1 VKRWSV
7 PLVVV
12 AAGLAPWGWRAAS
25 GAIAN
30 QSADLRPQVVAS
42 EAPAEKSS
50 AHPPAITSDD
60 ATAAAEV
67 KPPSPTTEPTTDEF
81 AEIPD
86 LTQTDPELRLRG
98 GGNSYCGPVAVSNS
112 LMWLGRD
119 RCPGLIPDGENPKQ
133 QQIELVHQ
141 LSSNRYMG
149 TSWKSGTGGI
159 GLLRGLHRY
168 LVHHGCAYRRLRY
181 QGWRGHP
188 REFTSRVKVP
198 DLDWIRSGVERG
210 GAAWINVGWYQQSEG
225 GRAFRRHGGHWL
237 TVVAPGR
244 NGAALILHDP
254 APYAGTDF
262 ANESVNAERIESG
275 WLIEQKAAF
284 PARGYYRLA
293 GGMHVKREGEIAILD
308 GAVVLEL

>member
-1 VKRWSV
+1 M
-7 PLVVV
+7 VV
-12 AAGLAPWGWRAAS
+12 AAAALAPWGWRAAS
-25 GAIAN
+25 GAIAS
-30 QSADLRPQVVAS
+30 QGADPLPQVAAS
-42 EAPAEKSS
+42 A
-50 AHPPAITSDD
+50 
-60 ATAAAEV
+60 AAAEPSEH
-67 KPPSPTTEPTTDEF
+67 PPTIAADEATAVPSAETLPRTTEPTADEF
-81 AEIPD
+81 SEIPD
-86 LTQTDPELRLRG
+86 LTQTDPELGLRG

-112 LMWLGRD
+112 LMWLGRN
-119 RCPGLIPDGENPKQ
+119 RCPGLIAKGENLKQ
-133 QQIELVHQ
+133 QQIDLVHQ

-168 LVHHGCAYRRLRY
+168 MEHHGCAYRRLRY

-188 REFTSRVKVP
+188 REFSSGVKVP
-198 DLDWIRSGVERG
+198 ELDWIRAGVERG

-225 GRAFRRHGGHWL
+225 GGAYRRHGGHWL

-244 NGAALILHDP
+244 DDAALILHDP

-262 ANESVNAERIESG
+262 ANESVLAERIESG
-275 WLIEQKAAF
+275 WLIEHKAAF
-284 PARGYYRLA
+284 PARGYYRLG

>member
-25 GAIAN
+25 GA
-30 QSADLRPQVVAS
+30 R
-42 EAPAEKSS
+42 
-50 AHPPAITSDD
+50 AHRATTLPTQAQES
-60 ATAAAEV
+60 ATAAEPSEQPPAVAVDDAKSAPATEMLPRAA
-67 KPPSPTTEPTTDEF
+67 KPTADEF

-86 LTQTDPELRLRG
+86 LTQTDPELGLRG

-112 LMWLGRD
+112 LMWLGRA
-119 RCPGLIPDGENPKQ
+119 RCPGLIPEGENPKQ
-133 QQIELVHQ
+133 QQIELVHR

-168 LVHHGCAYRRLRY
+168 LEHHGCAYRRLRY

-188 REFTSRVKVP
+188 REFTTGVKVP
-198 DLDWIRSGVERG
+198 DLDWIRAGVERG
-210 GAAWINVGWYQQSEG
+210 GASWINVGWYQQSDG
-225 GRAFRRHGGHWL
+225 GRAYRRNGGHWL

-244 NGAALILHDP
+244 DGAALILHDP

-262 ANESVNAERIESG
+262 ANEVVRAERIDSG

-284 PARGYYRLA
+284 PARGYHRLT
-293 GGMHVKREGEIAILD
+293 GGMHVKREGELAILD
-308 GAVVLEL
+308 GAVVLDL